1 MKLAYTLS
9 GILGLVLAIIALRWI
24 LSPEDSANSL
34 GMVLLDGA
42 GRNTQI
48 RDFTALFASTSI
60 FCFYQLQLDNIQWI
74 FSSGIVFLLIALTS
88 CIGQSQLHDAP
99 ITYSSLVAEIIF
111 ACHRHLYQHSFISL
125 NSYRFVTKFSISSS
139 GICLFFPSEVPT

>member
-1 MKLAYTLS
+1 MKIAYTLS
-9 GILGLVLAIIALRWI
+9 GILGVVLAIIALRWI

-60 FCFYQLQLDNIQWI
+60 FCFISITTRQYQWI
-74 FSSGIVFLLIALTS
+74 FSSGIVFSLIALIS
-88 CIGQSQLHDAP
+88 VLASQLHDAP
-99 ITYSSLVAEIIF
+99 LTYSSLIAEIIF
-111 ACHRHLYQHSFISL
+111 AVMAFTSAFI
-125 NSYRFVTKFSISSS
+125 YKFK
-139 GICLFFPSEVPT
+139 

>member
-1 MKLAYTLS
+1 MKIASTLS

-60 FCFYQLQLDNIQWI
+60 FCFLSITTRQYQWI
-74 FSSGIVFLLIALTS
+74 FSSGIVFSLIALIS
-88 CIGQSQLHDAP
+88 VLASQLHDAP
-99 ITYSSLVAEIIF
+99 LTYSSLIAEIIF
-111 ACHRHLYQHSFISL
+111 AVMAFTSAFI
-125 NSYRFVTKFSISSS
+125 YKFK
-139 GICLFFPSEVPT
+139 

>member
-1 MKLAYTLS
+1 MKIAYTLS
-9 GILGLVLAIIALRWI
+9 GILGVVLAIIALRWI

-60 FCFYQLQLDNIQWI
+60 FCFISITTRQYQWI
-74 FSSGIVFLLIALTS
+74 FSSGIVFLLIALIS
-88 CIGQSQLHDAP
+88 VLASQLHDAP
-99 ITYSSLVAEIIF
+99 LTYSYLIAEIIF
-111 ACHRHLYQHSFISL
+111 AVMAFTSAFI
-125 NSYRFVTKFSISSS
+125 YKFK
-139 GICLFFPSEVPT
+139 

>member
-1 MKLAYTLS
+1 MKIAYTLS
-9 GILGLVLAIIALRWI
+9 GILGVVLAIIALRWI

-60 FCFYQLQLDNIQWI
+60 FCFLSITTRQYQWI
-74 FSSGIVFLLIALTS
+74 FSSGIVFSLIALIS
-88 CIGQSQLHDAP
+88 VLASQIHDAP
-99 ITYSSLVAEIIF
+99 LTYSSLIAEIIF
-111 ACHRHLYQHSFISL
+111 AIMAFTSAFI
-125 NSYRFVTKFSISSS
+125 YKFK
-139 GICLFFPSEVPT
+139 